1 MGAIRHILSAL
12 LVAGFAASAMAGEQR
27 TLGVGTAQRGYYIH
41 APANLPQNASLVIML
56 HGAGG
61 NGKHAAE
68 SYGWVSKADEA
79 RFLLIAPDA
88 STALPN
94 KEANF
99 LRNPRAWNDSSGRG
113 GPNITSSD
121 DIGFLRTLIDEA
133 SRQYGI
139 DRKRVYVTGFSS
151 GSSMTQRVGVD
162 MTSEIAAI
170 APVAGY
176 LSARAPTLARGMP
189 VIYILGDADPLAPY
203 KGGAVQYPWGNRVD
217 FMEPAGLIPAR
228 WAGFNACPESAASR
242 PYEGVRLERWRNCR
256 DGVEVAFYTIEGMGH
271 HWPGSERGPLM
282 ERNSGPSK
290 NPFRAVDLIWDF
302 FRRWSLP

>member
-1 MGAIRHILSAL
+1 MGAIRHILLAL
-12 LVAGFAASAMAGEQR
+12 LAAGFAVSAMAGEQR
-27 TLGVGTAQRGYYIH
+27 TLGVGGRERSYYIH
-41 APANLPQNASLVIML
+41 VPAGLPQSASLVIML

-79 RFLLIAPDA
+79 RVLLIAPDA
-88 STALPN
+88 STALAN
-94 KEANF
+94 QEANF
-99 LRNPRAWNDSSGRG
+99 LRNPRAWNDASGRG
-113 GPNITSSD
+113 GPNIASSD
-121 DIGFLRTLIDEA
+121 DIGLLRALIDEA
-133 SRQYGI
+133 SRQHGI

-203 KGGAVQYPWGNRVD
+203 KGGAVEYPWGKRVD

-228 WAGFNACPESAASR
+228 WAGFNACPASITTR
-242 PYEGVRLERWRNCR
+242 PYDEVRLERWQNCR

-271 HWPGSERGPLM
+271 HWPGSERLAIV
-282 ERNSGPSK
+282 ERQTGPSK
-290 NPFRAVDLIWDF
+290 NPFRAVELIWDF
-302 FRRWSLP
+302 FSRWSLP

>member
-1 MGAIRHILSAL
+1 MGTVRSFLLGL
-12 LVAGFAASAMAGEQR
+12 LVAVIALPAMAGDQR
-27 TLGVGTAQRGYYIH
+27 VLPLGNAQRSYYIH
-41 APANLPQNASLVIML
+41 APAGLQPNAPLVIML

-61 NGKHAAE
+61 SGKHAAE
-68 SYGWVSKADEA
+68 SYGWLRKADEA

-94 KEANF
+94 QEASF
-99 LRNPRAWNDSSGRG
+99 LRNPRAWNDGSGRG
-113 GPNITSSD
+113 GPNITASD
-121 DIGFLRTLIDEA
+121 DIGFLRALIDEA
-133 SRQYGI
+133 ARTHGI
-139 DRKRVYVTGFSS
+139 DRKRVYVSGFSS

-162 MTSEIAAI
+162 MTNEVAAI

-176 LSARAPTLARGMP
+176 LSARAPTLSRGMP
-189 VIYILGDADPLAPY
+189 VIYLLGDADPLAPY
-203 KGGAVQYPWGNRVD
+203 KGGAVEHPWGKRVD

-228 WAGFNACPESAASR
+228 WAGFNGCPASSTTR
-242 PYEGVRLERWRNCR
+242 PYDGVYLERWQNCR

-282 ERNSGPSK
+282 ERNGGPSK